1 MNIETERKLRDFVSQ
16 YVHANV
22 GQMVEYILN
31 KQHYDGEGTYREL
44 CNGDAPFSWQDVIEA
59 QNFENLPLADIIEHL
74 EYAAGDIDDSEFEDA
89 LEEALEE
96 AWVDTLSAKAEAA
109 GTTLW
114 SVFVDWATKHY
125 PLTAEEEVD
134 TVPLARLAEQYT
146 HPEVYEWWIVDR
158 WFASKLSEHG
168 EIVIDGNIWGRQCT
182 GQSIVLDGVVR
193 SIYNEINKDEE
204 VGDE

>member
-31 KQHYDGEGTYREL
+31 KQHYDGEGTY
-44 CNGDAPFSWQDVIEA
+44 DAPFSWQDVIEA

-89 LEEALEE
+89 LEKALSDTVMATIVGICDEEFQDLWPTFTEWASDNPEA
-96 AWVDTLSAKAEAA
+96 
-109 GTTLW
+109 
-114 SVFVDWATKHY
+114 
-125 PLTAEEEVD
+125 AEEEVD

-193 SIYNEINKDEE
+193 SIYNEINKDESE
-204 VGDE
+204 VTDE